1 MKLLA
6 RWFVQGLL
14 VLVPVVVTGY
24 VIWAIVV
31 TVDGWFPL
39 PVAGLGV
46 VAAIALILATGLITS
61 GVVGRKLYR
70 LFDALLERLPIVK
83 LLYTALRDL
92 MNAFMGDKKGFRQPV
107 VVELGGELHALGF
120 LTCERFEAPGLAD
133 YVGVYLPQSY
143 NVAGNFVLVSRSRVR
158 PVEMD
163 AAQLMAFVMSG
174 GVSTARTHARSNIH
188 AGTRKQ
194 SS

>member
-1 MKLLA
+1 MKLVA

-24 VIWAIVV
+24 VIWAIIVI
-31 TVDGWFPL
+31 VDGWVPL
-39 PVAGLGV
+39 PVPGLGLL
-46 VAAIALILATGLITS
+46 AAVALILVTGLIFS

-92 MNAFMGDKKGFRQPV
+92 MNAFVGDKKSFRQPV
-107 VVELGGELHALGF
+107 VVELCGAVHALGF
-120 LTCERFEAPGLAD
+120 LTCERFEGPGLAD

-143 NVAGNFVLVSRSRVR
+143 NFAGNFVLVPRSRVR

-163 AAQLMAFVMSG
+163 AAQLMAFIMSG
-174 GVSTARTHARSNIH
+174 GVSGGA
-188 AGTRKQ
+188 
-194 SS
+194 